1 MSDKWLND
9 IRKRMQSFETDAP
22 DNLWEDIA
30 REMSKRGTSLKQ
42 RPRISSAIL
51 LWSKRAACVA
61 VVIGVAVVAER
72 LLIHSGLSNVEQ
84 MAESNVAKRSD
95 VIPSQSSLATNTV
108 SHVSEEPQATYGS
121 PTNVSVF
128 QKNGFLGERSSLSDV
143 PRSSSSSLE
152 PKSEEQEASIL
163 ASGENEQEYSPSH
176 NRKEATPSEKG
187 EHGTVQR
194 FEKNQRSG
202 FLSNRS
208 HKHIALSVYSSG
220 GVGSSI
226 HNASGNGGDYM
237 VMAPGSSAAEDSLVF
252 DIVTGNEQQNVQT
265 KIHHRQP
272 VRFGLMLSFPVT
284 ERLSLETGLT
294 YTRLSADLKEGS
306 ASYYFDGEQK
316 LHYIGVPLNVKYR
329 VLARKAFSLYGSAGV
344 LTEKRVY
351 GSLDKNYVVDNV
363 SNRQESERINS
374 RPWQISVNAAVGVQ
388 YQFVKCAAV
397 YAEPGVS
404 YYFNDGS
411 QVKTIYKQ
419 KPFNFNFNL
428 GLRFIL
434 NK

>member
-9 IRKRMQSFETDAP
+9 VRKRMQSFETDAP
-22 DNLWEDIA
+22 DNLWENIE
-30 REMSKRGTSLKQ
+30 REMSKRGALPKQ
-42 RPRISSAIL
+42 KPRISSAIL

-61 VVIGVAVVAER
+61 AVIGVAVVAER

-84 MAESNVAKRSD
+84 MAESSVAKRSD
-95 VIPSQSSLATNTV
+95 VMPSQSSLATNTV

-121 PTNVSVF
+121 PTNVSAP
-128 QKNGFLGERSSLSDV
+128 QKDGLLGERPSVSEVST
-143 PRSSSSSLE
+143 SSSSSLE
-152 PKSEEQEASIL
+152 PKAEDQEANVLVSD
-163 ASGENEQEYSPSH
+163 GKEQKYSPSH
-176 NRKEATPSEKG
+176 NRREATSRENDEQG
-187 EHGTVQR
+187 AVQR
-194 FEKNQRSG
+194 FEQNQRNA
-202 FLSNRS
+202 FAPNRS

-220 GVGSSI
+220 GVGASL
-226 HNASGNGGDYM
+226 HNASGNGGDYA

-252 DIVTGNEQQNVQT
+252 DIVAGNEQQNVQT
-265 KIHHRQP
+265 NIHHRQP

-284 ERLSLETGLT
+284 GRLSLETGLT
-294 YTRLSADLKEGS
+294 YTRLVADLKEGS

-329 VLARKAFSLYGSAGV
+329 VLDRKAFSLYGSAGV
-344 LTEKRVY
+344 LTEKCVY

-374 RPWQISVNAAVGVQ
+374 RPWQFSVNAAVGVQ